1 MSETKNKG
9 FFSKL
14 GDTIENLFKDE
25 EVKMP
30 QLDNEKKKYTD
41 QDLFEATQEAFQKGY
56 ATNSDYSVSDHR
68 HITRPLNTHK
78 RWFLDFHQ
86 SPNFKNQ
93 K

>member
-1 MSETKNKG
+1 MSENKKG

-14 GDTIENLFKDE
+14 GDKLEKLLTE
-25 EVKMP
+25 EDIKMP
-30 QLDNEKKKYTD
+30 DLDNDKKKYTD
-41 QDLFEATQEAFQKGY
+41 QDLFEATQDAFQKGY
-56 ATNSDYSVSDHR
+56 ATNSDYTVSDHR
-68 HITRPLNTHK
+68 QIKRPLNTHK